1 MKEDIKP
8 TTEEIDKAKNPKLTQ
23 VEIDKLTDEAIAQ
36 AEKSLEQSTQTTH
49 EVLHRFSNQ

>member
-23 VEIDKLTDEAIAQ
+23 VEIDKLTDEVIAQ